1 MDIQGAP
8 PSRRPKWASS
18 KWSSPTAIAR
28 AGHAVTARAASGQH
42 CDAPE
47 WSGDDIELWGAGD
60 PEGLANAAGSVQ
72 YAYEAAAK
80 PTTRGDARGGP
91 SFADRKDSLWRSRS
105 VPLSRPAPLVSWHSP
120 APL

>member
-1 MDIQGAP
+1 
-8 PSRRPKWASS
+8 
-18 KWSSPTAIAR
+18 
-28 AGHAVTARAASGQH
+28 VTARAASGQH

-80 PTTRGDARGGP
+80 PDNTRRRTRWAQLR
-91 SFADRKDSLWRSRS
+91 
-105 VPLSRPAPLVSWHSP
+105 
-120 APL
+120 

>member
-1 MDIQGAP
+1 MGIQQVEQP
-8 PSRRPKWASS
+8 PG
-18 KWSSPTAIAR
+18 TAIAR

-80 PTTRGDARGGP
+80 PDNTRRRTRWAQLR
-91 SFADRKDSLWRSRS
+91 
-105 VPLSRPAPLVSWHSP
+105 
-120 APL
+120 